1 MYLNMTALTERK
13 SSISWNVFNAFFF
26 FFFKRKWDFL
36 KEFESYDSLG
46 K

>member
-26 FFFKRKWDFL
+26 FFKRKWDFL

>member
-1 MYLNMTALTERK
+1 MYLYMTTLTERK
-13 SSISWNVFNAFFF
+13 SSISWNVFNAF